1 MSEPEKQTVLIVDD
15 DPELLQLLQTE
26 LRQEFHV
33 LSASSGE
40 EGLVTTLL
48 HKPDI
53 LISDINMPDLNGW
66 ELCYILRHIPSVR
79 TIPIVFLSNRSELP
93 DRIKSLRLGADDFIA
108 KPFSM
113 EQVIGRLRAILG
125 RMKNRQ
131 QLVAG
136 HSVELEIN
144 SLLID
149 LLEYLRATRRSG
161 VIEFSR
167 IDQSGHVTLHKGI
180 LTEAQFEETRG
191 KTALRRMLQV
201 DSGEISFRE
210 KNTENG
216 KPLIPDW
223 TGFIA
228 SFLPPES

>member
-26 LRQEFHV
+26 LSQEFHV

-40 EGLVTTLL
+40 EGLVNMLL

-79 TIPIVFLSNRSELP
+79 ATPIVFLTSRSELP

-108 KPFSM
+108 KPFTMDRLVS
-113 EQVIGRLRAILG
+113 RLRAILG
-125 RMKNRQ
+125 RMKSRRQ
-131 QLVAG
+131 VVSGL
-136 HSVELEIN
+136 SVELEIN

-161 VIEFSR
+161 IIEFSR
-167 IDQSGHVTLHKGI
+167 IDQSGQMTLHNGI
-180 LTEAQFEETRG
+180 LTEVQFEETHG
-191 KTALRRMLQV
+191 VKALRRMLRV

-210 KNTENG
+210 KNTEDR
-216 KPLIPDW
+216 KPLVSDW